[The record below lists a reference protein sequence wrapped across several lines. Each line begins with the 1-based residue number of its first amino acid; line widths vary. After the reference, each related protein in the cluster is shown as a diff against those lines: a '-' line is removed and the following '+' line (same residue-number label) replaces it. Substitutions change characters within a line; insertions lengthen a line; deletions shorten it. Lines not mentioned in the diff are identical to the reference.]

1 MTLVTGGTGFIGSRI
16 TRSLLQRGEGVVC
29 FDARPDVARL
39 GDAARLAD
47 VAGQQLL
54 RLVEGDI
61 VDLESLSAAIQQHGV
76 RRIIHTAAVL
86 TVPCETDPGLG
97 VRVNVVGTTNVFEA
111 ARAAGVERV
120 VYASSLVVHGN
131 QWDHDGRMLTE
142 NAPLVPHTFYA
153 DTKVMNERTAAA
165 YAKAFG
171 LDCRGLRIGA
181 PFGPGGQT
189 GRPGA
194 EVTRLCALAA
204 IGTPITIQLGRA
216 ESPPSTY
223 VDDIAEILI
232 RLSAAPRHN
241 LTLPVYL
248 CSVATVAMEDV
259 ARMVQ
264 TLLPRADIGFAD
276 QGPKVTL
283 PYRIDASRLETDI
296 DYRLPP
302 LQARLRDHINVV
314 RRLNGLPEA

>member
-39 GDAARLAD
+39 GDAAPHR
-47 VAGQQLL
+47 LL

-61 VDLESLSAAIQQHGV
+61 VDLESLRAAIQQHAV

-86 TVPCETDPGLG
+86 TGPCETDPGLG

-111 ARAAGVERV
+111 ARAGGVERV

-131 QWDHDGRMLTE
+131 QWDHEGRTLTE
-142 NAPLVPHTFYA
+142 SAPLVPHTFYA
-153 DTKVMNERTAAA
+153 DTKVMNERTADA
-165 YAKAFG
+165 YTKAFG

-204 IGTPITIQLGRA
+204 VGTPITIQLGRA

-223 VDDIAEILI
+223 VDDIAEIFI
-232 RLSAAPRHN
+232 RLSAAPRPN
-241 LTLPVYL
+241 LRHSVYV
-248 CSVATVAMEDV
+248 CSVATVAIEDV

-264 TLLPRADIGFAD
+264 TLLPRTEIAFAD
-276 QGPKVTL
+276 QGAKVTL
-283 PYRIDASRLETDI
+283 PYRIDAGRLEADI

-302 LQARLRDHINVV
+302 LQARLRDHINAV

>member
-29 FDARPDVARL
+29 FDAKPDAGRL
-39 GDAARLAD
+39 GDLAGHRLLN
-47 VAGQQLL
+47 V
-54 RLVEGDI
+54 VEGNI
-61 VDLESLSAAIQQHGV
+61 VDLDSLTAAIRAHGV

-97 VRVNVVGTTNVFEA
+97 LRVNVVGTANVFEA
-111 ARAAGVERV
+111 ARLAGVERV

-131 QWDHDGRMLTE
+131 QWDHPGTLTDS
-142 NAPLVPHTFYA
+142 APFVPHTFYA
-153 DTKVMNERTAAA
+153 DTKVMNERTADA
-165 YAKAFG
+165 YTKAFG

-204 IGTPITIQLGRA
+204 VGTPITIQLGRT

-223 VDDIAEILI
+223 VEDIAEIFI
-232 RLSAAPRHN
+232 RLSVTPRHN
-241 LTLPVYL
+241 LTLPVYV
-248 CSVATVAMEDV
+248 CSVATVAIEDV
-259 ARMVQ
+259 ARMVK
-264 TLLPRADIGFAD
+264 TLMPRQDIAFAD
-276 QGPKVTL
+276 QGAKVTL
-283 PYRIDASRLETDI
+283 PYRIDAGRLEADI
-296 DYRLPP
+296 GYRLPP
-302 LQARLRDHINVV
+302 LQARLRDHINTV
-314 RRLNGLPEA
+314 RRQHGLPEA